1 MEISEILFHLFLL
14 AIILAFPVFLVV
26 TLVKLIYRDS
36 FIIRKEK
43 SLVKYFTLWPQRIDK
58 HVHELLLSRFPYYA
72 NLSSSERIRFYARL
86 RLFMASKKFKACQ
99 IPEVTMEMKAL
110 ISASAMQLTFGL
122 DKFIFHH
129 FKTILVYPKA
139 FLYSDNNYH
148 KGNVNIKGSISISF
162 EDFVQGYANPNDSY
176 NLGLHEMA
184 HALELEY
191 NLKDEYDTFFG
202 AYYERWL
209 KSAATE
215 LVRMNYGQSDFLRK
229 YAARNVKEFF
239 SVCAENFFE
248 RPVLMKENMPEIY
261 KHMTLLLNQD
271 PASGKFSNQVRTK
284 LGQNN
289 LIPSGPYVFQA
300 KSSYVQTLLPSIFG
314 LFLFSLL
321 SILTKEVSL
330 VFILV
335 IPWLAILIFTLFRL
349 NDLYIYPG
357 SVVVKPFFER
367 FIKLRV
373 YNLENIVSVSFLNEN
388 KRTIKISHINEG
400 RVVYDSHAIFCG
412 DEKIREL
419 ISLLKSFKVMV
430 KHNR

>member
-1 MEISEILFHLFLL
+1 MEISEILFIVLLL

-26 TLVKLIYRDS
+26 TLVKLIFRDS

-58 HVHELLLSRFPYYA
+58 HVHELLLSKFPYYA
-72 NLSSSERIRFYARL
+72 NLSSFERIRFYARL
-86 RLFMASKKFKACQ
+86 RLFIASKKFKPCQ
-99 IPEVTMEMKAL
+99 ISEVTQEMKVL
-110 ISASAMQLTFGL
+110 ISASAVQLTFGL

-139 FLYSDNNYH
+139 FLYSDSNYH

-162 EDFVQGYANPNDSY
+162 EDFVQGYANPTDSY

-202 AYYERWL
+202 VYYERWL

-248 RPVLMKENMPEIY
+248 RSVLMKDKMPEIY

-284 LGQNN
+284 LGQNSV
-289 LIPSGPYVFQA
+289 IPSEPYVFHA
-300 KSSYVQTLLPSIFG
+300 KPSFMRSFLPSMSALFIF
-314 LFLFSLL
+314 LLL
-321 SILTKEVSL
+321 SIMTKEVTL
-330 VFILV
+330 FFILV
-335 IPWLAILIFTLFRL
+335 ILWLVIVVFTLFNL
-349 NDLYIYPG
+349 KDFYIYPG
-357 SVVVKPFFER
+357 SLVVKPFFER
-367 FIKLRV
+367 LLKLRV
-373 YNLENIVSVSFLNEN
+373 YNLENVVSVSFLNEN
-388 KRTIKISHINEG
+388 KRAIKISHINEG

-430 KHNR
+430 KHSR